1 MCGNTGYVQI
11 CRRSCADM
19 FSDGETQGV
28 VWLLLWCD
36 EISVTGKGQVEE
48 ILLHRVNGMSVGLE
62 AEGLLLASL

>member
-1 MCGNTGYVQI
+1 
-11 CRRSCADM
+11 M